1 MGSHLNVLQGKNQG
15 VNGLLN
21 HLSVLRGHNWWMHPS
36 AEKYT
41 LNQSKPVTERD
52 RDQHLMNSPSF
63 ITGHAQKSHSSIL
76 K

>member
-1 MGSHLNVLQGKNQG
+1 
-15 VNGLLN
+15 
-21 HLSVLRGHNWWMHPS
+21 MHPS